1 MLSSFHF
8 PEEGGHRGQESN
20 VKILL
25 STILSIVLFVAN
37 TQLIGQVPA
46 PTPTQA
52 PLGEQSKKVKESY
65 LEALSMI
72 RANHV
77 GGSRLK
83 VDVLTTKSIDS
94 MVQILDPHSGYL
106 DAKESAETRA
116 SLNAQYFGIGA
127 TITELRDRRLD
138 VIGTFIRF
146 PFRNSPAA
154 RADLRY
160 GDKIV
165 EIDGVSMLGKTSSET
180 RQHLLGPRGTNVHM
194 TVERSGRRLSFDIVR
209 DAIPQ
214 PAIADAYVIRP
225 RVGYV
230 AMTQSVSSDLTNELR
245 RTLAKLKTEGID
257 FLILD
262 LRNNGGGFMVE
273 ACQVL
278 TEFIPNG
285 ELIFQTVGRRKDASR
300 VCVSHNDAPDETP
313 IVALTNHFTVSA
325 AEYIIA
331 GLQDTDRALIVGENT
346 FGKGLTQGIFELEG
360 GTRLQLTVSR
370 FQTATG
376 RRTQR
381 DYSGGSSYGY
391 YSEGRGIE
399 PIVGPA
405 NSASRPAFKTPTG
418 RVKYGGGGI
427 APDEIVKP
435 DTFPPE
441 LPNMQARVLSST
453 FAFSI
458 ELTSGRIKQ
467 FEKIG
472 GMPGT
477 VDYDHILEGDEFLIN
492 EELFQTYKRFAIENY
507 GFQSKEIDQFHTQIA
522 RSIRNELLTAAY
534 GIPSALRIS
543 NEFDPQVQKAF
554 ELLPQAQ
561 ELWQRSKGARAAKAK
576 K

>member
-8 PEEGGHRGQESN
+8 PEEGDHRGQESN

-52 PLGEQSKKVKESY
+52 PLGEPSKKVKESY
-65 LEALSMI
+65 VEALSMI

-94 MVQILDPHSGYL
+94 MVQILDPHSAFL
-106 DAKESAETRA
+106 DAKEAAESRA

-127 TITELRDRRLD
+127 SITELRDRRLD
-138 VIGTFIRF
+138 VIATFIRF

-154 RADLRY
+154 RAGLRY

-165 EIDGVSMLGKTSSET
+165 EIDGVSMLEKPSSET
-180 RQHLLGPRGTNVHM
+180 RQHLLGPRGTNVKII
-194 TVERSGRRLSFDIVR
+194 VERSGQRLSFDIVR

-225 RVGYV
+225 GVGFV
-230 AMTQSVSSDLTNELR
+230 AITHSVSSDLAEELR
-245 RTLAKLKTEGID
+245 RTLAELKTEGID

-262 LRNNGGGFMVE
+262 LRNNPGGLVRQ

-278 TEFIPNG
+278 AEFIPNG
-285 ELIFQTVGRRKDASR
+285 ELIFQNVGRRKEVSG
-300 VCVSHNDAPDETP
+300 VCVSHNDAPDDIP
-313 IVALTNHFTVSA
+313 IVVLANRFTVSA
-325 AEYIIA
+325 AEQIA
-331 GLQDTDRALIVGENT
+331 GSLQDTDRALVVGENT
-346 FGKGLTQGIFELEG
+346 FGKGLTQGIIELQG
-360 GTRLQLTVSR
+360 GTRLNLTMSR
-370 FQTATG
+370 FLTATG

-381 DYSGGSSYGY
+381 DYSGESLYKYLQGAGL
-391 YSEGRGIE
+391 E
-399 PIVGPA
+399 PLVGPA

-427 APDEIVKP
+427 TPDEIVKP
-435 DTFPPE
+435 ETFPAE
-441 LPNMQARVLSST
+441 LPNMQTRVSSST

-492 EELFQTYKRFAIENY
+492 EELFQTYKRFAMENY

-534 GIPSALRIS
+534 GIPLALRIA
-543 NEFDPQVQKAF
+543 NEFDPQVQKAV
-554 ELLPQAQ
+554 EVLPQAQ
-561 ELWQRSKGARAAKAK
+561 ELWQRSKEARAAKAK